1 MAEMT
6 RAPRHGSLS
15 RRVLKVM
22 SIFSGVQIIN
32 ILCSIARAKLVAVWL
47 GPAGIGLFGIY
58 NSVLETASSISQLGT
73 GTGMVRAVARAPRR
87 LLPQLVAASRR
98 WGMALGLTAAIA
110 MMCLSPWLSR
120 ITFGDESHILPFVIL
135 SAGVLLITISNT
147 ESALF
152 QGLRLYSPLA
162 RRNVAASLV
171 GLAVTAPMFW
181 LWGLDSIIPALLA
194 FVIVR
199 WVCIGLYRARVEK
212 PQPPLTVRD
221 TFTTGK
227 EFAVLGIFITITTF
241 ATNAVSYIFMS
252 YLNRKAGMD
261 TAGYYQAGFT
271 LVNRYAGI
279 ILAAIGM
286 EYLPRLSQVST
297 HPHRTAL
304 FLSHEVL
311 LITLVLFPAVTIFVC
326 ADTLIVKLLYD
337 STFLT
342 ILPFVT
348 WAAVGTLLR
357 AWSWCLGYV
366 ILSRGDGVAYLL
378 TELISALAAIGLNI
392 LCYDAMGIA
401 GLGVA
406 YIAWYAI
413 YMLEVWIVC
422 RVRYAITMS
431 AGAFAMPLLAF
442 GVAGATALCRSLGGW
457 EAAVPWAL
465 LSVIVSFSG
474 MRRLT
479 GISPLQLIK
488 KFADKREKR

>member
-1 MAEMT
+1 M
-6 RAPRHGSLS
+6 
-15 RRVLKVM
+15 
-22 SIFSGVQIIN
+22 
-32 ILCSIARAKLVAVWL
+32 
-47 GPAGIGLFGIY
+47 
-58 NSVLETASSISQLGT
+58 
-73 GTGMVRAVARAPRR
+73 
-87 LLPQLVAASRR
+87 
-98 WGMALGLTAAIA
+98 
-110 MMCLSPWLSR
+110 
-120 ITFGDESHILPFVIL
+120 
-135 SAGVLLITISNT
+135 
-147 ESALF
+147 
-152 QGLRLYSPLA
+152 
-162 RRNVAASLV
+162 
-171 GLAVTAPMFW
+171 
-181 LWGLDSIIPALLA
+181 
-194 FVIVR
+194 
-199 WVCIGLYRARVEK
+199 
-212 PQPPLTVRD
+212 
-221 TFTTGK
+221 
-227 EFAVLGIFITITTF
+227 LGIFITITTF

-342 ILPFVT
+342 ILPFIT

-378 TELISALAAIGLNI
+378 TELISALTAIGLNI
-392 LCYDAMGIA
+392 LCYDAIGIA

-413 YMLEVWIVC
+413 YMLEVWIVP
-422 RVRYAITMS
+422 RAICHNDEHRS
-431 AGAFAMPLLAF
+431 HCGAAARFRRGGSYRAMPQPV
-442 GVAGATALCRSLGGW
+442 GLGGLVPL
-457 EAAVPWAL
+457 AA
-465 LSVIVSFSG
+465 LSVIVSYSG

-479 GISPLQLIK
+479 GISPLQFIK
-488 KFADKREKR
+488 KFAGKREKR

>member
-6 RAPRHGSLS
+6 PTPRRGSLS
-15 RRVLKVM
+15 RRVIKIM
-22 SIFSGVQIIN
+22 SLFSGVQVIN

-58 NSVLETASSISQLGT
+58 NSVMETASSVSQLGT
-73 GTGMVRAVARAPRR
+73 GTGMVRAVAQAPRR
-87 LLPQLVAASRR
+87 LLPRLVAASRR
-98 WGMALGLTAAIA
+98 WGIALGLTAAIV
-110 MMCLSPWLSR
+110 MMCLSPWLSTV
-120 ITFGDESHILPFVIL
+120 TFGDKSHILPFVIL

-147 ESALF
+147 ETALF
-152 QGLRLYSPLA
+152 QGLKLYSPLA
-162 RRNVAASLV
+162 RRSVVASLI

-181 LWGLDSIIPALLA
+181 LWGLDSIIPALIA
-194 FVIVR
+194 FAIVR
-199 WVCIGLYRARVEK
+199 WVCMGLYRARVEK
-212 PQPPLTVRD
+212 PQHPLTVRE

-227 EFAVLGIFITITTF
+227 EFAVLGIYITITTF

-286 EYLPRLSQVST
+286 EYLPRLSQVSA
-297 HPHRTAL
+297 HRRRTEL

-326 ADTLIVKLLYD
+326 ADTAIVRLLYD
-337 STFLT
+337 NTFLT

-357 AWSWCLGYV
+357 AWSWCLGFV
-366 ILSRGDGVAYLL
+366 ILSRGDGVAYLC
-378 TELISALAAIGLNI
+378 TELFSALAAIGLNI
-392 LCYDAMGIA
+392 LCYDAMGIT

-406 YIAWYAI
+406 YIVWYAI
-413 YMLEVWIVC
+413 YMIEVWIVC
-422 RVRYAITMS
+422 RVRYGISMSTGAI
-431 AGAFAMPLLAF
+431 AVPLIAF
-442 GVAGATALCRSLGGW
+442 GVAGAAALCRRLWGW
-457 EAAVPWAL
+457 EGAVPWTL
-465 LSVIVSFSG
+465 FSVIVSYAG
-474 MRRLT
+474 IRRMT
-479 GISPLQLIK
+479 GISPFQLIK
-488 KFADKREKR
+488 KFAGKREKR